1 MGEAQNYDLFENVG
15 ATTGPDENFCRI
27 KKLIADYER
36 KKKAH
41 QDYGPHPEL
50 KAPIEGSGVP
60 VFRIKVSYCHR
71 NKIGPEGALSSL

>member
-36 KKKAH
+36 KKKLTKIM
-41 QDYGPHPEL
+41 D
-50 KAPIEGSGVP
+50 
-60 VFRIKVSYCHR
+60 RI
-71 NKIGPEGALSSL
+71 LS